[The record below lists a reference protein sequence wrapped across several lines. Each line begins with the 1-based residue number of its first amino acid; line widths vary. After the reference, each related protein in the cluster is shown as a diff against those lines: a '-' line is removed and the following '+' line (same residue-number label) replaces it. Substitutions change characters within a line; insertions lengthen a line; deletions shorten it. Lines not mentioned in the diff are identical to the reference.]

1 MQKRA
6 KELVN
11 DIMQQ
16 YYERARNAHQNGEKV
31 GWVTANFPQEI
42 IQAMDLCVV
51 YPENHSALIGFER
64 KDRQYSAVAENAGFS
79 NNICSFA
86 RINIGDC
93 LSTETE
99 ESIPRP
105 DFLVCCTNVC
115 CQLLKW
121 FQYISKRFQVPLILL
136 DIPYSTDYIMSD
148 EILDY
153 VKEQFY
159 EVIRSLEE
167 VTHKKFEWQKFTE
180 VMKISNRAA
189 ERWKDIIGIL
199 AGRDKVYRG
208 TILFNYMG
216 VMVCQRGRQETVD
229 ALDLLYDELINK
241 RTKTDAEEKNGKGLK
256 IIYEGICC
264 WPELMKLAISFESYG
279 MNMSGAVYPEQ
290 FAVTYDS
297 FEDMLKAY
305 ADLPN
310 AVTIERG
317 RDKRIELIRKQGADG
332 ILVHMSKTCKMWSG
346 LSYEIMRQVEKELKI
361 PLVVFEADHADS
373 QCFSEAQYDTKIQ
386 GLYELTSRK

>member
-1 MQKRA
+1 MYKKA

-11 DIMQQ
+11 DIMRQ
-16 YYERARNAHQNGEKV
+16 YYERVRNAHQNGEKV

-42 IQAMDLCVV
+42 IQAMELCVV
-51 YPENHSALIGFER
+51 YPENHSALIGSER
-64 KDRQYSAVAENAGFS
+64 KDRQYSMVAENAGFS

-99 ESIPRP
+99 DSIPRP
-105 DFLVCCTNVC
+105 DYLVCCTNVC
-115 CQLLKW
+115 HQLLKW
-121 FQYISKRFQVPLILL
+121 FQYISKKFCVPLILL
-136 DIPYSTDYIMSD
+136 DIPYGTDYGMSD

-159 EVIRSLEE
+159 EVIESLEKI
-167 VTHKKFEWQKFTE
+167 TGKKFEMQKFTE
-180 VMKISNRAA
+180 VMKISNQAA
-189 ERWKDIIGIL
+189 ERWKDIIGLL
-199 AGRDKVYRG
+199 AGSDKIYRG
-208 TILFNYMG
+208 TMLFNYMG
-216 VMVCQRGRQETVD
+216 IMVCQRGRQETVD
-229 ALDLLYDELINK
+229 ALELLYYELMNK
-241 RTKTDAEEKNGKGLK
+241 SSKKVAEEESNGLK

-264 WPELMKLAISFESYG
+264 WSELMKLAISFETNG
-279 MNMSGAVYPEQ
+279 LNMSGAVYPEQ
-290 FAVTYDS
+290 FAITYNN

-317 RDKRIELIRKQGADG
+317 RDKRIELIQRQGADG
-332 ILVHMSKTCKMWSG
+332 VLVHMSKTCKMWSG

-361 PLVVFEADHADS
+361 PIVVFDADHADS
-373 QCFSEAQYDTKIQ
+373 QCFSEAQYDTRLQ
-386 GLYELTSRK
+386 GLCELISGR